1 MPPLLL
7 RLGLVAAV
15 VLLVTAPSRASARG
29 RVTVPVKPIQV
40 GPHSYY
46 VRGSASE
53 ASNKNQG
60 FMSNAGFVVTPA
72 GVVVFDSLG
81 TPALGEELIRR
92 IRKITRQ
99 PIKRVIVSHFHAD
112 HGYGLQAFKAL
123 GAEVWAHEDGK
134 LYLESEL
141 ARQRLEQRKR
151 TLAPWVDD
159 STRLVPADVW
169 LEGDTGFELG
179 GVRFELIHLGPAH
192 SPEDLMMKVSPDGVL
207 FSGDLLF
214 TGRIPFV
221 GEADSK
227 RWLAAIERL
236 LAFEPRVMVPGHGEA
251 STNPA
256 ADLTLTR
263 DYLLYLREVMKKA
276 VDDFVPFEEVYRQ
289 TDWSRFSRHP
299 AFEAANRVN
308 AYNTYLLLEKE
319 SLAQER

>member
-1 MPPLLL
+1 
-7 RLGLVAAV
+7 
-15 VLLVTAPSRASARG
+15 
-29 RVTVPVKPIQV
+29 
-40 GPHSYY
+40 
-46 VRGSASE
+46 
-53 ASNKNQG
+53 
-60 FMSNAGFVVTPA
+60 MSNAGFVVTPA
-72 GVVVFDSLG
+72 GVVVFDTLG
-81 TPALGEELIRR
+81 SPPLGEELIRR

-112 HGYGLQAFKAL
+112 HGYGLQAFKAI
-123 GAEVWAHEDGK
+123 GAEVWAHRDGK
-134 LYLESEL
+134 LYLESDL
-141 ARQRLEQRKR
+141 ARQRLEQRKQ

-227 RWLAAIERL
+227 RWLAAIDRL
-236 LAFEPRVMVPGHGEA
+236 LAFKPRAMVPGHGKA
-251 STNPA
+251 STDPA

-276 VDDFVPFEEVYRQ
+276 VDDFVPFEEAYRQ
-289 TDWSRFSRHP
+289 TDWNRFSRHP
-299 AFEAANRVN
+299 AFQAANRVN

-319 SLAQER
+319 SLAREQ

>member
-1 MPPLLL
+1 MLPLRL
-7 RLGLVAAV
+7 RLGLAV
-15 VLLVTAPSRASARG
+15 VVALLAMSPSRASAGG
-29 RVTVPVKPIQV
+29 RVTVQVKPIQV

-46 VRGSASE
+46 VRGQARE

-81 TPALGEELIRR
+81 SPPLGEELIRQ

-112 HGYGLQAFKAL
+112 HSYGLQAFKAI
-123 GAEVWAHEDGK
+123 GAEVWAHRDGK
-134 LYLESEL
+134 LYLESDL
-141 ARQRLEQRKR
+141 ARQRLEQRKQV
-151 TLAPWVDD
+151 LAPWVDD
-159 STRLVPADVW
+159 STQLVPADEW

-179 GVRFELIHLGPAH
+179 GVKFELIHLGPAH

-207 FSGDLLF
+207 LSGDLLF

-227 RWLAAIERL
+227 RWLEAIDRL
-236 LAFEPRVMVPGHGEA
+236 LAFKPRALVPGHGKA
-251 STNPA
+251 STDPA

-263 DYLLYLREVMKKA
+263 EYLLYLREAMKKA
-276 VDDFVPFEEVYRQ
+276 VDDFVPFEEAYRQ
-289 TDWSRFSRHP
+289 TDWSRFSSLP
-299 AFEAANRVN
+299 AFQAANRVN

-319 SLAQER
+319 SLAR